1 MAGKRL
7 VLLQVGE
14 ITTRYLCLAMLEI
27 PRLKKKKEN
36 KFIFSKLIKIL
47 DCNLPAIKI
56 AKFQEVQYSN
66 LNLGNISRTLYF
78 NVTIVFKVGVPQL

>member
-27 PRLKKKKEN
+27 PRLKKRKEN
-36 KFIFSKLIKIL
+36 KFVFPKLIKIL
-47 DCNLPAIKI
+47 YCNLPAVKI

-66 LNLGNISRTLYF
+66 LNLGNITKSFCF